1 MSFLRKKPAQTS
13 QTVAGVSAGTAV
25 NVLTQPPP
33 VARWTFTGTDSVRRA
48 FSPEH
53 IAVLEAAY
61 NRPQG
66 NESVTSVVIN
76 GSNYIAGSRHAKDD
90 HVTPLTRLIDFSKM
104 TLRQSSCPGYTS
116 LNNQSYE
123 IHRNEN

>member
-1 MSFLRKKPAQTS
+1 MSFLRKKPAATS
-13 QTVAGVSAGTAV
+13 QTVGGVSAGTNV

-33 VARWTFTGTDSVRRA
+33 VARWTFRGTDSQMRA

-53 IAVLEAAY
+53 IAVLEAAF

-76 GSNYIAGSRHAKDD
+76 GSNYIAGR
-90 HVTPLTRLIDFSKM
+90 TLPLDAAAT
-104 TLRQSSCPGYTS
+104 
-116 LNNQSYE
+116 
-123 IHRNEN
+123 H